1 MPKILTQK
9 GIRPMDFTNNN
20 FLDNI
25 NPLDFNSSIPATRD
39 LKDSI
44 HALAMINGC
53 TMQEYL
59 DQLISTEIHHLE
71 IQKLS
76 DYRKIKFYFD
86 QRYLKK

>member
-1 MPKILTQK
+1 
-9 GIRPMDFTNNN
+9 MDFNINNN
-20 FLDNI
+20 FLDSV
-25 NPLDFNSSIPATRD
+25 NPLDINSSIPATRD

>member
-1 MPKILTQK
+1 MDLT
-9 GIRPMDFTNNN
+9 TNNN

-25 NPLDFNSSIPATRD
+25 NPLDTNSSIPATRD

-44 HALAMINGC
+44 HALAMLNGC

-59 DQLISTEIHHLE
+59 EQLVSSEINHYD

-76 DYRKIKFYFD
+76 NYRKLKFYFD
-86 QRYLKK
+86 QYYLKKYNLK

>member
-1 MPKILTQK
+1 MPKILKQK
-9 GIRPMDFTNNN
+9 GVRPMDFTNNN

-59 DQLISTEIHHLE
+59 EQLISTEINHFDSQKYSDPKCQFKLE
-71 IQKLS
+71 KC
-76 DYRKIKFYFD
+76 
-86 QRYLKK
+86 